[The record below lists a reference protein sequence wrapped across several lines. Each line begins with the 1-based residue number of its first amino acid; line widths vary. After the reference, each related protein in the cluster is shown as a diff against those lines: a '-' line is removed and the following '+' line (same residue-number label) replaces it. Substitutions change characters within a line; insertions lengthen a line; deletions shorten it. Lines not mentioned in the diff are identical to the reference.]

1 MDVTDRPDVV
11 GEIENTVQEMGN
23 TLQEMNNAVQK
34 IKSSLHERPIKIELE
49 KTAKSGYRFSISYY
63 GEDPEECLRVIEDVR
78 NQLEMLYGNEGTKVK
93 HPLGE

>member
-1 MDVTDRPDVV
+1 MVVTDRPDVV
-11 GEIENTVQEMGN
+11 GIIENTVHKMEN

-34 IKSSLHERPIKIELE
+34 IKASLHERPIKIELE